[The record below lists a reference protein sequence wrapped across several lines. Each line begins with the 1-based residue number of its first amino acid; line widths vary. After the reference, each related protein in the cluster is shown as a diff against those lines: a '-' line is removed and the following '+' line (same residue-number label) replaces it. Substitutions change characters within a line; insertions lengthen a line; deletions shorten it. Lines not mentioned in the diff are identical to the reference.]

1 MKEKII
7 EVTVEREHIQRSSRR
22 IRAVE
27 VWCGECNQT
36 VMMLRPDE
44 AAILS
49 GLSVRSLCRA
59 VEASELH
66 FAETPDGLLFICLN
80 SLIQIS
86 S

>member
-7 EVTVEREHIQRSSRR
+7 EVTIEREHIQRTSRR

-27 VWCGECNQT
+27 VWCERCQQT

-44 AAILS
+44 ASSLS

-66 FAETPDGLLFICLN
+66 FTETTDGLLFICLN